1 MSKRKQAEPTENT
14 EEDTREASEP
24 ISGDTDESDGMPE
37 ADAPHAQSGEATEEE
52 PKTEPETPKPPP
64 MKVEPYTTTL
74 RVILSKEEIAER
86 ADRAAH
92 LLADRD
98 NKEKEQKD
106 AQKHAKSLIDA
117 LETELRHVSAE
128 VRARSTFNEVQCERR
143 YLYAE
148 GKVVSLRLDTGE
160 ILSTR
165 PMAEH
170 EKQQEM
176 QFDGAKD
183 KGGGRDLDD
192 DFSDEAA
199 Q

>member
-1 MSKRKQAEPTENT
+1 MSSRHETENLDET
-14 EEDTREASEP
+14 ERDTSEP
-24 ISGDTDESDGMPE
+24 VNDDVPE
-37 ADAPHAQSGEATEEE
+37 EKKEE
-52 PKTEPETPKPPP
+52 PKAEPEPPKPPP
-64 MKVEPYTTTL
+64 MKVEAFTTTL

-98 NKEKEQKD
+98 SKESEQKA
-106 AQKHAKSLIDA
+106 AQKHSKSLIDA
-117 LETELRHVSAE
+117 IEAELRLVSSE
-128 VRARSTFNEVQCERR
+128 VRARSTHEEVQCERR
-143 YLYAE
+143 YMYDT
-148 GKVVSLRLDTGE
+148 GKVVSIRLDTGE

-170 EKQQEM
+170 EKQQNLD
-176 QFDGAKD
+176 FDGAKD
-183 KGGGRDLDD
+183 KGAGRDLDD